1 MATRSRLAVI
11 LHADVVGSTTLV
23 QIDERVA
30 HERMHDAFQR
40 FSDAIASYG
49 GTTHEL
55 RGDALVAE
63 FSRASDALSA
73 AIAFQVGNREYNEKL
88 EGEIRPEVRTGVA
101 LGEVVVADRTVTG
114 TGVVLA
120 QRLEQLAQPGCTVI
134 QGSIYESVP
143 RRFPFAYENLG
154 EIHLKGFDEPTR
166 AYAVT
171 LAESG
176 ELPRPELDQP
186 PPVTGEANAAAK
198 RASIAVLPFDNLSSD
213 PEQGYFADGMVEEII
228 TGLARIRW
236 LTVIARNSTFAYK
249 GTSPDVRKVGWDLS
263 VRYVVKGSVRKAGTN
278 VRISAQLVEADTG
291 GHLWA
296 ERFNGALDD
305 VFDLQDQIT
314 AGVVAA
320 IEPSVRQAEI
330 ERAKRKRPENLDAYD
345 LYLRALEQSYIFTPA
360 ARSTGLSL
368 LDAAIALEPDYVE
381 AHGVAAFCLQQRYLW
396 GGRAP
401 TDREAALRHAE
412 AVAGARTDDATALAF
427 AALALSALDGR
438 HDVALVMVDR
448 ALERN
453 PSSAIAHNVSA
464 LIYMILGQ
472 PETSVFHAERSL
484 RLSPFDPLRHIP
496 ECALAVAKLAA
507 GQYEAALV
515 CARRAV
521 EANPLFTPG
530 LTTLA
535 LCLVR
540 LGRIEEARAT
550 VHRLVE
556 IAPDTRIATL
566 EERYLFANAL
576 SFDHIAAD
584 LRVVG
589 LPE

>member
-88 EGEIRPEVRTGVA
+88 EGEIRPEVRTGMA

-464 LIYMILGQ
+464 LIYMMLGQ

>member
-1 MATRSRLAVI
+1 
-11 LHADVVGSTTLV
+11 
-23 QIDERVA
+23 
-30 HERMHDAFQR
+30 
-40 FSDAIASYG
+40 
-49 GTTHEL
+49 
-55 RGDALVAE
+55 
-63 FSRASDALSA
+63 
-73 AIAFQVGNREYNEKL
+73 
-88 EGEIRPEVRTGVA
+88 
-101 LGEVVVADRTVTG
+101 
-114 TGVVLA
+114 
-120 QRLEQLAQPGCTVI
+120 
-134 QGSIYESVP
+134 
-143 RRFPFAYENLG
+143 
-154 EIHLKGFDEPTR
+154 
-166 AYAVT
+166 
-171 LAESG
+171 
-176 ELPRPELDQP
+176 
-186 PPVTGEANAAAK
+186 
-198 RASIAVLPFDNLSSD
+198 
-213 PEQGYFADGMVEEII
+213 
-228 TGLARIRW
+228 
-236 LTVIARNSTFAYK
+236 
-249 GTSPDVRKVGWDLS
+249 
-263 VRYVVKGSVRKAGTN
+263 
-278 VRISAQLVEADTG
+278 
-291 GHLWA
+291 
-296 ERFNGALDD
+296 
-305 VFDLQDQIT
+305 
-314 AGVVAA
+314 
-320 IEPSVRQAEI
+320 
-330 ERAKRKRPENLDAYD
+330 
-345 LYLRALEQSYIFTPA
+345 
-360 ARSTGLSL
+360 L

-464 LIYMILGQ
+464 LIYMMLGQ